1 MGKASVIAYDIHPID
16 KIVLHD
22 VEQRLVQDGDK
33 GKVFQPMDE
42 SGRPNFY
49 SNAEIATSL
58 GNGALQVERNFYAPF
73 RVANPDAPRFLN
85 GISDKQMEEVAF
97 KLEWVH
103 RLKDVRK
110 RTPRISSADW
120 DATVSA
126 ISGKYANDVEAGMRS
141 SDYER
146 QKIHYY
152 KLPDSLKL
160 VPKSTLNSW
169 VRKVDQANGDPR
181 ALIDGRGKGLRHSKF
196 TEEELHYQGHFVRRV
211 ITLDRTRRAFL
222 YRVMKVTE
230 RKMNVVRIREGKTPL
245 DLGSRSHFFSR
256 FKLLPSWVMH
266 YVNHGEAKTRNK
278 YTPVLGAERGYPG
291 DIFEADEGRLDLV
304 AMLVGLDVWDQLTPE
319 EQEAYRKASR
329 RFWFSIIVDRA
340 TNCVMAF
347 RVHARAPSTD
357 TALAAFEMST
367 RDKTRSAQLAGCR
380 TPWDMYAGFR
390 QVRLD
395 QANWYQSGRL
405 TGTLTDAG
413 GTKIHPPTG
422 ASTLRGTVERIIG
435 VIGALTLE
443 SFSGKTFSNVVVR
456 GDIDPRKKAHVDPY
470 QLELVFLRA
479 IVDVYHNVRSK
490 GKLVGMS
497 PRQAW
502 FEGCAM
508 KRPPT
513 PPAGALKRHIYG
525 INLTRIASRQGIR
538 LFGNYYYSEQ
548 VSKSFRDKTGED
560 IHIRVDLMDLGEIT
574 MFDGEHTYSV
584 PARSDF
590 LRGKNFWQI
599 TALLHELDLID
610 TEEVERSQDVID
622 EALLFIDQQPDVLR
636 MAYGVASPIITQEH
650 LDAVERRIMRPL
662 RVTPESEYTR
672 QVKEQDFSKVP
683 FLRGCWGQDDL
694 FEEDDLGVAASETPE
709 KIAEKY
715 ASDVPKPARTK
726 PKKQQ
731 EALVPKAKA
740 TKPKTEAPSASD
752 RPRQVR
758 RRDQF

>member
-1 MGKASVIAYDIHPID
+1 MGKASAIAFDIQPID
-16 KIVLHD
+16 KIMLHD

-42 SGRPNFY
+42 SGRPTFHP
-49 SNAEIATSL
+49 NAEIATFL
-58 GNGALQVERNFYAPF
+58 GSGALQVERNFYASF
-73 RVANPDAPRFLN
+73 RVANPNAPRFLN
-85 GISDKQMEEVAF
+85 GLSDKQMHEVAF

-110 RTPRISSADW
+110 RTPRIPSADW
-120 DATVSA
+120 DDEVSN
-126 ISGKYANDVEAGMRS
+126 ISKKYARDLEAAERS
-141 SDYER
+141 SDYLPK
-146 QKIHYY
+146 KIHYN
-152 KLPDSLKL
+152 KKPAALTP
-160 VPKSTLNSW
+160 VPKSTLNAW
-169 VRKVDQANGDPR
+169 VRKLDRSGGDPR
-181 ALIDGRGKGLRHSKF
+181 ALIDGRGKGLRNSKF

-222 YRVMKVTE
+222 YRVMKAAE
-230 RKMNVVRIREGKTPL
+230 RKMNAVRIKEGRTPL

-256 FKLLPSWVMH
+256 FKQLPSWVMH

-340 TNCVMAF
+340 TNCVVAF

-380 TPWDMYAGFR
+380 TPWDMYSGFR

-456 GDIDPRKKAHVDPY
+456 GDIDPRKRAHVDPY
-470 QLELVFLRA
+470 RLELVFLRA

-490 GKLVGMS
+490 GKLAGMS

-508 KRPPT
+508 RKPPV
-513 PPAGALKRHIYG
+513 PPAGALRRHIYG
-525 INLTRIASRQGIR
+525 INLTRIASRQGIL
-538 LFGNYYYSEQ
+538 LFGSFYYSEQ

-574 MFDGEHTYSV
+574 MFDGEYTYSV

-599 TALLHELDLID
+599 TALLHDLDLID
-610 TEEVERSQDVID
+610 TQEVERSQDVID
-622 EALLFIDQQPDVLR
+622 EALLFIDQQPEILR

-662 RVTPESEYTR
+662 RITPESEYTR
-672 QVKEQDFSKVP
+672 KVKEQDFSEVP
-683 FLRGCWGQDDL
+683 FLRACWGQNDV

-715 ASDVPKPARTK
+715 ASDIAQPASNK
-726 PKKQQ
+726 PKKQK
-731 EALVPKAKA
+731 AAIVVKAKA
-740 TKPKTEAPSASD
+740 TKPKAQAPSAND
-752 RPRQVR
+752 RPRTVR